1 MDLTKTAERT
11 LRRVAKRPDL
21 PGWWPLLTV
30 ILGVFFVVYLFWHLI
45 SPSPKAVSLGA
56 KLAAPGTYGVPSTP
70 STGTPGPAG
79 PTSSIPSIT
88 GGPSVVP
95 VAAVSVAKSA
105 ALAFYTTDFSA
116 VPLSPGAQLPTLS
129 QSWPGAAVTAV
140 EVQSTSPT
148 TDVFRIT
155 VDPAPGSPS
164 DPGPHYLSIT
174 VSLSAGKW
182 GFSSGG

>member
-11 LRRVAKRPDL
+11 IRRVTKRPDL

-30 ILGVFFVVYLFWHLI
+30 ALGVFFVVYLFWHLI
-45 SPSPKAVSLGA
+45 SPAPQVASRVPPITT
-56 KLAAPGTYGVPSTP
+56 PGTSGVSAVAPT
-70 STGTPGPAG
+70 TTPGSPG
-79 PTSSIPSIT
+79 PTARIPSVT
-88 GGPSVVP
+88 GGVSVVP
-95 VAAVSVAKSA
+95 VAAVSVAKDA
-105 ALAFYTTDFSA
+105 AIAFYTTNFSA
-116 VPLSPGAQLPTLS
+116 VPLSSGAQLPTLS
-129 QSWPGAAVTAV
+129 QSWPGAAVTSV

-148 TDVFRIT
+148 SDVFRIT